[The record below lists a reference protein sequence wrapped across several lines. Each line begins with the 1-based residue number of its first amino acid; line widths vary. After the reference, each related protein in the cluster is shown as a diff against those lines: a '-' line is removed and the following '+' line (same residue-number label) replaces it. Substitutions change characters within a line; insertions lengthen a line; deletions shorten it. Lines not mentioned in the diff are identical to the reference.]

1 MKKAT
6 IFFGLCTIVLLSC
19 TKTDLN
25 TPTKGAAI
33 APGATLVTAAQK
45 SLVDAMTNSSVFNNV
60 FRLMA
65 QYWAQTTYPTESQY
79 RLQERKVPDTF
90 WDPMYRDVLKDLEE
104 AKRLIPGEINPDR
117 VQVSNQ
123 LLIIDMLQV
132 YTYSILVSTFGDI
145 PYTQA
150 LKNSNMLPSYDK
162 QDVVFADLL
171 KRLDADISGL
181 DAKGAGFDNNND
193 IIYNGSVSAWIK
205 FGNSLKLRLG
215 LQLADVDQTKAK
227 TIIESAAADKGGL
240 ILAATDN
247 ARLKYM
253 VAPPNNNPV
262 WADVVQ
268 GGRTDWVPANTI
280 VDVMNN
286 LQDPRRKA
294 FFTLKDA
301 GYLGGIYGSANTYGT
316 YSHFNPA
323 TTAADFEALLFDN
336 SETEFLLAEA
346 KERGFNVPGTAITHY
361 NNGVK
366 ASLVYWGCTDA
377 EYNSYI
383 SQANVAYDKAPGDYK
398 KKIGTQQYLAFYNR
412 GVEGWLA
419 WRRYDY
425 PVFNVPV
432 DLTYNDIPKR
442 YIYPIAEQNLNAS
455 NYAAASAS
463 IGGDKL
469 TTRLFWDKF

>member
-1 MKKAT
+1 MKKIT
-6 IFFGLCTIVLLSC
+6 IFFGLCTIALLSC

-33 APGATLVTAAQK
+33 APGSSLVTAAQK
-45 SLVDAMTNSSVFNNV
+45 SLVDAMTNSNVFNNV

-90 WDPMYRDVLKDLEE
+90 WDPMYHSVLKNLEE
-104 AKRLIPGEINPDR
+104 AKTLIPREPNPDQ
-117 VQVSNQ
+117 VQVKNQ

-145 PYTQA
+145 PYSQA
-150 LKNSNMLPSYDK
+150 LNNTNMLPAYDK
-162 QDVVFADLL
+162 QDVIFADLL
-171 KRLDADISGL
+171 KKLDTDISGL
-181 DAKGAGFDNNND
+181 NPAGSSFDNND
-193 IIYNGSVSAWIK
+193 IIYKGSVAAWIK

-215 LQLADVDQTKAK
+215 LQLADADPVKAK
-227 TIIESAAADKGGL
+227 TTVESAVADNGGL
-240 ILAATDN
+240 ILTATDN
-247 ARLKYM
+247 ARLKYL
-253 VAPPNNNPV
+253 VSPPNNNPV

-280 VDVMNN
+280 VDIMNN

-294 FFTLKDA
+294 FFTMKDA

-316 YSHFNPA
+316 YSHINPA
-323 TTAADFEALLFDN
+323 ITAADFEALLFDN

-346 KERGFNVPGTAITHY
+346 KERGFNVPGTAIAHY
-361 NNGVK
+361 NNAVK
-366 ASLVYWGCTDA
+366 ASLFYWGCTDA
-377 EYNSYI
+377 EYNTYI
-383 SQANVAYDKAPGDYK
+383 SRNDVAYDKAPGDYK
-398 KKIGTQQYLAFYNR
+398 RKIGTQQYLAFYNR

-425 PVFNVPV
+425 PIFNVPV

-442 YIYPIAEQNLNAS
+442 YIYPVAEKNLNTN
-455 NYAAASAS
+455 NYQAASAS